1 MIFLEKKKKKGKL
14 AKKKNALTHYIV
26 LHSLTVKGSSA
37 VAKKRI
43 ERRQ

>member
-1 MIFLEKKKKKGKL
+1 MIFLEKKKKEGKL
-14 AKKKNALTHYIV
+14 AKKTALTHYIV
-26 LHSLTVKGSSA
+26 LHSLAVKGSSA